1 MKILLAED
9 DALTRMAVE
18 AALNDWGFEVVGYS
32 DGLAAWDAL
41 QQPNGPRLALLDWL
55 MPGLDGV
62 DICRRSREAPGLASN
77 YMILLT
83 ARDTKA
89 DVIAGLEAG
98 ADDYVSKPFD
108 RDELRLRLR
117 AGQRILELQE
127 SLAERVKD
135 LEDALTRVKQ
145 LETIIPICSYCK
157 KIRSDRHYW
166 QQVEAYLAKHI
177 DIRFSHG
184 ICPECYE
191 TQVKPQMSKMKRDLP
206 PYPPVK

>member
-9 DALTRMAVE
+9 DALSRMAVE
-18 AALNDWGFEVVGYS
+18 AALADWGFEALSYS
-32 DGLAAWDAL
+32 DGNAAWEAL
-41 QQPNGPRLALLDWL
+41 QHPSAPRLALLDWL
-55 MPGLDGV
+55 MPGIDGV
-62 DICRRSREAPGLASN
+62 EICRRCRGAPALASN

-89 DVIAGLEAG
+89 DVIAGLQAG

-108 RDELRLRLR
+108 REELRLRLR

-127 SLAERVKD
+127 SLGDRVKD
-135 LEDALTRVKQ
+135 LEEALARVKQ
-145 LETIIPICSYCK
+145 LEGIIPICAYCK

-166 QQVEAYLAKHI
+166 QQVEAYLESHI

-191 TQVKPQMSKMKRDLP
+191 TQVKPQMSRMKRDLP
-206 PYPPVK
+206 PYPPQK